1 MKASEVIANLQ
12 RRFPNEPEYIQAVSQ
27 VLGTIEE
34 EYNKHPEFE
43 KANLIERLCIPDRII
58 QFRVSWVDDKGN
70 VQTNMGYRVQHNNA
84 IGPYKGGLRYHK
96 SVNLGILKFLAFEQT
111 FKNSLTTLPM
121 GGANA
126 DFPKFE
132 NYGITRMDLDDYLFD
147 KQAILDMGG
156 SKRTQLTVGGFIT
169 VIPVLILS
177 CFPDKSPIYEN
188 GKALTTVIAL
198 IIGLLLACFFKALL
212 QMIIAY
218 RVNKHK
224 ETQME
229 TFIKAV
235 LFYEPKA

>member
-111 FKNSLTTLPM
+111 FKNSLTNAIDEVKVV
-121 GGANA
+121 AN
-126 DFPKFE
+126 
-132 NYGITRMDLDDYLFD
+132 
-147 KQAILDMGG
+147 
-156 SKRTQLTVGGFIT
+156 FIT
-169 VIPVLILS
+169 KRNDDDGIE
-177 CFPDKSPIYEN
+177 Y
-188 GKALTTVIAL
+188 
-198 IIGLLLACFFKALL
+198 ACRHFGW
-212 QMIIAY
+212 ID
-218 RVNKHK
+218 
-224 ETQME
+224 
-229 TFIKAV
+229 
-235 LFYEPKA
+235 